1 MTDQEERKYYKEE
14 KEEEDTPVVGIPKEP
29 VSKEPVSKEV
39 SPSAGWK
46 ETSRIDKAVNTTAGL
61 QIDHNQ
67 KDAWPRSKSN
77 HNAEVHANG
86 KFLGALYQGQDLLP
100 NTAME
105 KDAIPKKGTSVTI
118 YISGLCSSGLR
129 NVLARSNAVEITW

>member
-1 MTDQEERKYYKEE
+1 MKDQEERKYSKEE
-14 KEEEDTPVVGIPKEP
+14 KEEDTPVVGVP
-29 VSKEPVSKEV
+29 KEPVSKEV

-105 KDAIPKKGTSVTI
+105 KDASQRKGHPSPFTSPDCALPACVTF
-118 YISGLCSSGLR
+118 
-129 NVLARSNAVEITW
+129 